1 MDGVVTL
8 DRRLANF
15 RAALRD
21 AETGPRDGSVE
32 PARPKPPADFA
43 DRLARAVDG
52 EVVRT
57 RSGSY
62 VRAESAAV
70 ALPVDR
76 RRLAVLPGQPPAD
89 VPLVCLDTET
99 TGLGTAAGTYAFL
112 VGLGWWEGELF
123 RQVQLLLPE
132 QSDEPALLAELAS
145 RIPPD
150 GWLVT
155 YNGRGFDWP
164 LLVTRFRMAGKGAP
178 GHAGHL
184 DLLPLVRRVFRHRMV
199 DARLRTVEESL
210 LGVHRHGDVDGWEIP
225 GRYLDFLR
233 GGSAAP
239 LVDVSRHNNQD
250 VRSLAQLLAHLDT
263 RFGDATD
270 RRSAHPGDLA
280 GLAGA
285 FGRERR
291 HEDALDCLDAA
302 LEGPPQVQPRR
313 LTWSLILTSRADDPP
328 RVSESHR
335 DYERSAPPVR
345 GDRERI
351 VAERARLLRR
361 VGRDDEAL
369 EAWQDLA
376 RGGGQH
382 AIAAW
387 VEVAKAL
394 EHRAR
399 DPAAALAATRAA
411 QTAVERARFVG
422 RPLLRLEADLAI
434 RAGRLQ
440 RRLQRA
446 GVIARRHQRGTS
458 GTLGS
463 GAIVAHAPRTQSRS
477 GSNEQAIV
485 RRSPASAF
493 R

>member
-15 RAALRD
+15 RAALHD
-21 AETGPRDGSVE
+21 AETGPRDGRLE
-32 PARPKPPADFA
+32 PARPRPPADFA
-43 DRLARAVDG
+43 ERLASAVDG

-57 RSGSY
+57 TAGTY
-62 VRAESAAV
+62 VRAESV
-70 ALPVDR
+70 SIPLPVDR
-76 RRLAVLPGQPPAD
+76 RRLAVLPGQPPPD

-112 VGLGWWEGELF
+112 VGLGWWEGDVF
-123 RQVQLLLPE
+123 RQIQLFLPE

-145 RIPPD
+145 RIPRD

-164 LLVTRFRMAGKGAP
+164 LLVTRFRMARHGAP
-178 GHAGHL
+178 AHAGHL
-184 DLLPLVRRVFRHRMV
+184 DLLPMVRRVFRHRMV

-210 LGVHRHGDVDGWEIP
+210 LDIHRHGDVDGWEIP

-233 GGSAAP
+233 GGSASP

-250 VRSLAQLLAHLDT
+250 VRSLAQLLAHVEA
-263 RFGDATD
+263 RFGDAAG

-280 GLAGA
+280 GMAVA

-291 HEDALDCLDAA
+291 HADALACLDAA
-302 LEGPPQVQPRR
+302 LEGPMPSQARR
-313 LTWSLILTSRADDPP
+313 LTWSLILTARADDPP
-328 RVSESHR
+328 RASEGHA
-335 DYERSAPPVR
+335 DYARSGSPGRV
-345 GDRERI
+345 DRERI
-351 VAERARLLRR
+351 IADRARLLRR

-376 RGGGQH
+376 RGGGPH
-382 AIAAW
+382 AITAW
-387 VEVAKAL
+387 IEVAKAL
-394 EHRAR
+394 EHRSR
-399 DPAAALAATRAA
+399 DPGGALAATRAA
-411 QTAVERARFVG
+411 QAAVERARFVG
-422 RPLLRLEADLAI
+422 RPLARLEADLVI
-434 RAGRLQ
+434 RARRLQ

-446 GVIARRHQRGTS
+446 GIIARRRQRATS
-458 GTLGS
+458 GSLGS
-463 GAIVAHAPRTQSRS
+463 GAILAHESRTQSRS

>member
-1 MDGVVTL
+1 MEGAVTL

-15 RAALRD
+15 RAALRE
-21 AETGPRDGSVE
+21 AEAGPRDGRLE
-32 PARPKPPADFA
+32 LDRPKPPADFA
-43 DRLARAVDG
+43 ERLAGAVDG

-57 RSGSY
+57 RAGTF
-62 VRAESAAV
+62 VRAESATIP
-70 ALPVDR
+70 LPVDR
-76 RRLAVLPGQPPAD
+76 GRLAALPGQPPAD

-112 VGLGWWEGELF
+112 VGLGWWEDQRF
-123 RQVQLLLPE
+123 RQVQLFLPE

-145 RIPPD
+145 RIPRD

-164 LLVTRFRMAGKGAP
+164 LLVTRFRMARHGAP
-178 GHAGHL
+178 VHAGHL

-210 LGVHRHGDVDGWEIP
+210 LDIHRHGDVDGWEIP

-233 GGSAAP
+233 GGSAVP
-239 LVDVSRHNNQD
+239 LVEVSRHNNQD
-250 VRSLAQLLAHLDT
+250 VRSLAQLLAHVET
-263 RFGDATD
+263 RFGDPAG

-280 GLAGA
+280 GMAVA

-291 HEDALDCLDAA
+291 LADALDCLEAA
-302 LEGPPQVQPRR
+302 LEGPPPARPPR
-313 LTWSLILTSRADDPP
+313 LTWSLILTARADDPP
-328 RVSESHR
+328 RVREPHA
-335 DYERSAPPVR
+335 DYERSASPMRV
-345 GDRERI
+345 DRERI
-351 VAERARLLRR
+351 VADRARLLRR
-361 VGRDDEAL
+361 VGRYDEAL
-369 EAWQDLA
+369 EAWEDLA
-376 RGGGQH
+376 RGGGPH

-411 QTAVERARFVG
+411 QVAVERSRFLG
-422 RPLLRLEADLAI
+422 RPMARLEADLGI
-434 RAGRLQ
+434 RARRLQ
-440 RRLQRA
+440 RRVQRA
-446 GVIARRHQRGTS
+446 GVMARRRQRPTS

-463 GAIVAHAPRTQSRS
+463 AAIVAQVSRTQSRS

>member
-15 RAALRD
+15 RAALRE
-21 AETGPRDGSVE
+21 AETGPRDGNLE
-32 PARPKPPADFA
+32 PARPRPPADFA
-43 DRLARAVDG
+43 ERLASAVDG

-57 RSGSY
+57 PAGTY
-62 VRAESAAV
+62 VRAESASIP
-70 ALPVDR
+70 LPVDR
-76 RRLAVLPGQPPAD
+76 RRLAMLPGQPPAD

-112 VGLGWWEGELF
+112 VGLGWWEGEVF
-123 RQVQLLLPE
+123 RQVQLFLPE

-145 RIPPD
+145 RIPPA

-164 LLVTRFRMAGKGAP
+164 LLVTRFRMARHGAP
-178 GHAGHL
+178 VHAGHL

-210 LGVHRHGDVDGWEIP
+210 LDIRRHGDVDGWEIP

-250 VRSLAQLLAHLDT
+250 VRSLAQLLAHVET
-263 RFGDATD
+263 RFGDAAG

-280 GLAGA
+280 GMAVA

-291 HEDALDCLDAA
+291 HADALDCLEAA
-302 LEGPPQVQPRR
+302 LEGPAPSQPRR

-328 RVSESHR
+328 RVSEAPG
-335 DYERSAPPVR
+335 DYVRSAEANRV
-345 GDRERI
+345 DRERI
-351 VAERARLLRR
+351 VADRARLLRR
-361 VGRDDEAL
+361 VGRDEEAL

-376 RGGGQH
+376 RGGGPH
-382 AIAAW
+382 AITAW
-387 VEVAKAL
+387 IEVAKWL

-399 DPAAALAATRAA
+399 DPAGALAATRAA
-411 QTAVERARFVG
+411 QAAVERARFVG
-422 RPLLRLEADLAI
+422 RPLARLEADLAI
-434 RAGRLQ
+434 RARRLQ

-446 GVIARRHQRGTS
+446 GVIARRRQRATS
-458 GTLGS
+458 GSRGS
-463 GAIVAHAPRTQSRS
+463 GAIVGHVSRTQSRS

>member
-1 MDGVVTL
+1 VDGVVTL

-15 RAALRD
+15 RSSLRD
-21 AETGPRDGSVE
+21 AESGPRDGRVE
-32 PARPKPPADFA
+32 PVRPKPPADFA
-43 DRLARAVDG
+43 ERLAAAVDG

-57 RSGSY
+57 PSGTF
-62 VRAESAAV
+62 VRAESPAI

-89 VPLVCLDTET
+89 VPLLCLDTET

-112 VGLGWWEGELF
+112 VGLGWWQGEQF
-123 RQVQLLLPE
+123 HQIQLLLPE
-132 QSDEPALLAELAS
+132 QSDEAALLGELAS
-145 RIPPD
+145 RIPRH

-164 LLVTRFRMAGKGAP
+164 LLVTRFRMARRGAP
-178 GHAGHL
+178 VHAGHL

-210 LGVHRHGDVDGWEIP
+210 LGVHRYADVDGWEIP

-239 LVDVSRHNNQD
+239 LLDVTRHNNED
-250 VRSLAQLLAHLDT
+250 VRSLARLLAHVESQFADPS
-263 RFGDATD
+263 G
-270 RRSAHPGDLA
+270 RRRAHPGDLA
-280 GLAGA
+280 GLATA

-291 HEDALDCLDAA
+291 HADALACLDAA
-302 LEGPPQVQPRR
+302 LEGPPRERRQP
-313 LTWSLILTSRADDPP
+313 LSWTLILTSRADDPP
-328 RVSESHR
+328 ATYGSQPSPSSAAAQPRV
-335 DYERSAPPVR
+335 
-345 GDRERI
+345 DRERI
-351 VAERARLLRR
+351 VADRARLLRR
-361 VGRDDEAL
+361 LGRQDEAL
-369 EAWQDLA
+369 EAWRDLA
-376 RGGGQH
+376 RGGGPH
-382 AIAAW
+382 AVGAW
-387 VEVAKAL
+387 VEVAKLL

-399 DPAAALAATRAA
+399 DPAGALAATRAA

-422 RPLLRLEADLAI
+422 RPSIRLEADLAI
-434 RAGRLQ
+434 RARRLQ

-446 GVIARRHQRGTS
+446 GLLERRRQRGPS
-458 GTLGS
+458 GSLGS
-463 GAIVAHAPRTQSRS
+463 GDMVVHESRIQSRS
-477 GSNEQAIV
+477 GSKEQAIV

>member
-21 AETGPRDGSVE
+21 AESGPRDGRAE
-32 PARPKPPADFA
+32 LPRPPRVADFA
-43 DRLARAVDG
+43 ERLAAAVDG
-52 EVVRT
+52 EVIRT
-57 RSGSY
+57 ASGTY
-62 VRAESAAV
+62 VRAESPATV
-70 ALPVDR
+70 LPVDR
-76 RRLAVLPGQPPAD
+76 RRLAALPGQPPAD

-99 TGLGTAAGTYAFL
+99 TGLGTATGTYAFL
-112 VGLGWWEGELF
+112 VGLGWWEGDLF

-132 QSDEPALLAELAS
+132 QPDEPALLAELAS
-145 RIPPD
+145 RIPRD
-150 GWLVT
+150 CWLVT

-164 LLVTRFRMAGKGAP
+164 LLITRYRMARRGAP
-178 GHAGHL
+178 AHAGHL

-210 LGVHRHGDVDGWEIP
+210 LGVHRYRDVDGWEIP

-233 GGSAAP
+233 GGSAGP

-250 VRSLAQLLAHLDT
+250 VRSLGQLLAHVET
-263 RFGDATD
+263 RFGDQAN

-280 GLAGA
+280 GLALA

-291 HEDALDCLDAA
+291 HGDALDCLDAA
-302 LEGPPQVQPRR
+302 LQGPPPARPGF
-313 LTWSLILTSRADDPP
+313 LSWSMILTVRADDPP
-328 RVSESHR
+328 RVSEPQP
-335 DYERSAPPVR
+335 DYERSVPPVR
-345 GDRERI
+345 IDRERI
-351 VAERARLLRR
+351 VADRARLLRR
-361 VGRDDEAL
+361 LGRDDEAL

-376 RGGGQH
+376 KGGGPH
-382 AIAAW
+382 AIGAW

-394 EHRAR
+394 EHRAH
-399 DPAAALAATRAA
+399 DPASALAATRAA
-411 QTAVERARFVG
+411 LAALERARFVG
-422 RPLLRLEADLAI
+422 RPLPRLEADLAI
-434 RAGRLQ
+434 RARRLQ
-440 RRLQRA
+440 RRVQRA
-446 GVIARRHQRGTS
+446 GVIARRRQRGTS

-463 GAIVAHAPRTQSRS
+463 GDMAAHVSRTQSRS

-485 RRSPASAF
+485 RRSPARAL

>member
-1 MDGVVTL
+1 VDGVVTL

-15 RAALRD
+15 RAALRT
-21 AETGPRDGSVE
+21 AEAGPRDGHLE
-32 PARPKPPADFA
+32 LDRPKPPADFA
-43 DRLARAVDG
+43 ERLAGAVDG

-57 RSGSY
+57 RAGTY
-62 VRAESAAV
+62 VRAESAAIP
-70 ALPVDR
+70 LPIDR
-76 RRLAVLPGQPPAD
+76 RRLAALPGQPPAD

-112 VGLGWWEGELF
+112 VGLGWWESGHF
-123 RQVQLLLPE
+123 RQIQLFLPE

-145 RIPPD
+145 RIPHD

-164 LLVTRFRMAGKGAP
+164 LLVTRFRMARHGAP
-178 GHAGHL
+178 AHAGHL

-210 LGVHRHGDVDGWEIP
+210 LGIHRHGDVDGWEIP

-239 LVDVSRHNNQD
+239 LVEVSRHNNQD
-250 VRSLAQLLAHLDT
+250 VRSLAQLLAHVET
-263 RFGDATD
+263 RFGDRAG

-280 GLAGA
+280 GMAVA

-291 HEDALDCLDAA
+291 HADALDCLDAA
-302 LEGPPQVQPRR
+302 LEGPPPIPAQR
-313 LTWSLILTSRADDPP
+313 LTWSLILTARADDPP
-328 RVSESHR
+328 RVSEAHGA
-335 DYERSAPPVR
+335 YERSSAPSAV
-345 GDRERI
+345 DRERI
-351 VAERARLLRR
+351 LADRARLLRR
-361 VGRDDEAL
+361 LGRDEDAL

-376 RGGGQH
+376 KGGGPH
-382 AIAAW
+382 AIGAW
-387 VEVAKAL
+387 VEVAKAM

-399 DPAAALAATRAA
+399 DPGAALSATRAA
-411 QTAVERARFVG
+411 QAAVERARFLG
-422 RPLLRLEADLAI
+422 RPMPRLEVDLGI
-434 RAGRLQ
+434 RARRLQ

-446 GVIARRHQRGTS
+446 GVLARRRQRATRGS
-458 GTLGS
+458 LGS
-463 GAIVAHAPRTQSRS
+463 GSMVAHVSRTQSRS

>member
-21 AETGPRDGSVE
+21 AETGPRDGRAE
-32 PARPKPPADFA
+32 PPRRPREADFA
-43 DRLARAVDG
+43 ERLAAAVDG
-52 EVVRT
+52 EVI
-57 RSGSY
+57 RSPSGTY
-62 VRAESAAV
+62 VRAESPAT

-76 RRLAVLPGQPPAD
+76 RRLAALPGQPPAD

-112 VGLGWWEGELF
+112 VGLGWWEGDVF
-123 RQVQLLLPE
+123 RQIQLLLPE
-132 QSDEPALLAELAS
+132 QPDEPALLAELAS

-150 GWLVT
+150 CWLVT

-164 LLVTRFRMAGKGAP
+164 LLVTRYRMARRGAP
-178 GHAGHL
+178 AHAGHL

-210 LGVHRHGDVDGWEIP
+210 LGVHRYRDVEGWEIP

-239 LVDVSRHNNQD
+239 LLDVTRHNNQD
-250 VRSLAQLLAHLDT
+250 VRSLGQLLAHVET
-263 RFGDATD
+263 RFGDPAD

-280 GLAGA
+280 GLALA

-291 HEDALDCLDAA
+291 HDDALDCLDAA
-302 LEGPPQVQPRR
+302 LLGPPLPPPRLR
-313 LTWSLILTSRADDPP
+313 TWTWVLTARADDLSATREPEADYAASP
-328 RVSESHR
+328 STVRV
-335 DYERSAPPVR
+335 
-345 GDRERI
+345 DRERI
-351 VAERARLLRR
+351 AADRARLLRR
-361 VGRDDEAL
+361 LGRDDEAL
-369 EAWQDLA
+369 DAWRDLA
-376 RGGGQH
+376 IGGGPH

-394 EHRAR
+394 EHRVH
-399 DPAAALAATRAA
+399 DPAAALAATRSA
-411 QTAVERARFVG
+411 QAAVERARLTG
-422 RPLLRLEADLAI
+422 HPLPRLEADLAI
-434 RAGRLQ
+434 RA
-440 RRLQRA
+440 RRLLRRVQRA
-446 GVIARRHQRGTS
+446 GVLARRRQRGTS
-458 GTLGS
+458 GSLGS
-463 GAIVAHAPRTQSRS
+463 AGIAAHVSRTQSRS